1 MKGIKMKL
9 TLVKKAPFTSLE
21 RDTVLTEAQKQF
33 QMRNLKKM
41 IRFMKAQLK
50 RLEKEVTID

>member
-1 MKGIKMKL
+1 MKL
-9 TLVKKAPFTSLE
+9 TLVKKDPFTSLE
-21 RDTVLTEAQKQF
+21 RDTLLTEAQKQF
-33 QMRNLKKM
+33 QIRNLKKM

>member
-1 MKGIKMKL
+1 MKL
-9 TLVKKAPFTSLE
+9 TLVKKVQSSSLKQDAP
-21 RDTVLTEAQKQF
+21 LTETQRQF

-41 IRFMKAQLK
+41 IRFMKTELK

>member
-1 MKGIKMKL
+1 MKL
-9 TLVKKAPFTSLE
+9 TLVKPDPSTSLE
-21 RDTVLTEAQKQF
+21 QDAALTEAQKQF

>member
-1 MKGIKMKL
+1 MKL
-9 TLVKKAPFTSLE
+9 TLVKPDPSTSLE
-21 RDTVLTEAQKQF
+21 RDAALTEAQKQF

>member
-1 MKGIKMKL
+1 MKL

-41 IRFMKAQLK
+41 IRFIKAQLK
-50 RLEKEVTID
+50 RLEKEGTID

>member
-1 MKGIKMKL
+1 MKL
-9 TLVKKAPFTSLE
+9 TLVKTDPSTSLE
-21 RDTVLTEAQKQF
+21 QDMPLTEGQRQF

-50 RLEKEVTID
+50 RLEKEGPID